1 VACKH
6 GSRDRIERGII
17 VIKTLRRR
25 LMFKVI
31 VVNDLCRHFMTKV
44 PIANPLHD
52 LTRKVF
58 AVKHLFRCF
67 MPRTIVV
74 AFACGLMLSAWGV
87 ARAEENSAPAVQTGS
102 GQGPATSVPATSAPV
117 TSGPAT
123 SAPVTSGT
131 AKSAP
136 ATSEQAATSGQATS
150 AAAQPASGAVPDEV
164 VFREDEWVAYLN
176 LPADQEA
183 ALKRALAV
191 KHRHMSE
198 LAGLPG
204 VWLVWVDADKDQPPI
219 IRVDVKE
226 ETPEIDRLV
235 PAEIEGVPVE
245 VVKADPWFLMAP
257 PYAAPT
263 NSIEGTPHG
272 QLSPDAT
279 QAAGQGASN
288 SRASGAVSLSGW
300 SKIGP
305 VESERNCERSKAF
318 LIWLATDPRFVA
330 HYKQVMQQQRGA
342 NWSYDQSKMAEMYR
356 DGICVA
362 GSDPRLA
369 GK

>member
-1 VACKH
+1 
-6 GSRDRIERGII
+6 
-17 VIKTLRRR
+17 
-25 LMFKVI
+25 
-31 VVNDLCRHFMTKV
+31 
-44 PIANPLHD
+44 
-52 LTRKVF
+52 
-58 AVKHLFRCF
+58 
-67 MPRTIVV
+67 
-74 AFACGLMLSAWGV
+74 
-87 ARAEENSAPAVQTGS
+87 
-102 GQGPATSVPATSAPV
+102 
-117 TSGPAT
+117 
-123 SAPVTSGT
+123 
-131 AKSAP
+131 
-136 ATSEQAATSGQATS
+136 
-150 AAAQPASGAVPDEV
+150 VPDEV

-245 VVKADPWFLMAP
+245 VVKADQWFLLEP
-257 PYAAPT
+257 PYSAPT
-263 NSIEGTPHG
+263 NFREGAPVAGPPLNGMQAGG
-272 QLSPDAT
+272 QGGVSNSLIDAT
-279 QAAGQGASN
+279 A
-288 SRASGAVSLSGW
+288 SLSRW

-305 VESERNCERSKAF
+305 VEAARNCQRSKAF
-318 LIWLATDPRFVA
+318 LIWLATDPRFITHFTRVI
-330 HYKQVMQQQRGA
+330 QQQRGA
-342 NWSYDQSKMAEMYR
+342 NWFYDQSKVVEIYR

>member
-1 VACKH
+1 MPK
-6 GSRDRIERGII
+6 I
-17 VIKTLRRR
+17 L
-25 LMFKVI
+25 
-31 VVNDLCRHFMTKV
+31 VVNYRYRH
-44 PIANPLHD
+44 L
-52 LTRKVF
+52 
-58 AVKHLFRCF
+58 
-67 MPRTIVV
+67 MPMTIVV
-74 AFACGLMLSAWGV
+74 AFAFGLMLNAWGR
-87 ARAEENSAPAVQTGS
+87 ARAEENSAPTVQAGS
-102 GQGPATSVPATSAPV
+102 GQAQVTHDETSGPAQLAENDEAGAPVEQGESNLTPQAGSTSTTGMPLTPAQPTSASATSAPADQAGSGQAQP

-123 SAPVTSGT
+123 SGP
-131 AKSAP
+131 
-136 ATSEQAATSGQATS
+136 ATSGQATS
-150 AAAQPASGAVPDEV
+150 GQAATVPDEV

-235 PAEIEGVPVE
+235 PAELEGVPVE
-245 VVKADPWFLMAP
+245 VVKADQWFLMAP

-279 QAAGQGASN
+279 QAAGQSGASN
-288 SRASGAVSLSGW
+288 LRTDAAVSLSGW